1 MNNSLILSLKE
12 VFVSYHKNEIFKDID
27 LNIHR
32 RDFIA
37 LVGKNGAGKST
48 LMNVISGLHEI
59 DNGEIW
65 HIENIAVNY
74 FNQNFIFNNEEN
86 SIENE
91 IKSSLSTDIEE
102 YEIDIFCNYLQLS
115 KEEKIINLSGGQKKR
130 VALIKTLI
138 KKFNSFFFK
147 VVIPLMLLDLEI
159 LSFFC

>member
-74 FNQNFIFNNEEN
+74 FNQTPKI
-86 SIENE
+86 IDG
-91 IKSSLSTDIEE
+91 IKSYKILNKNTARWKKI
-102 YEIDIFCNYLQLS
+102 YLIFPRT
-115 KEEKIINLSGGQKKR
+115 KNLTASIFSHFR
-130 VALIKTLI
+130 
-138 KKFNSFFFK
+138 KKFYNRKNNKKSF
-147 VVIPLMLLDLEI
+147 
-159 LSFFC
+159 